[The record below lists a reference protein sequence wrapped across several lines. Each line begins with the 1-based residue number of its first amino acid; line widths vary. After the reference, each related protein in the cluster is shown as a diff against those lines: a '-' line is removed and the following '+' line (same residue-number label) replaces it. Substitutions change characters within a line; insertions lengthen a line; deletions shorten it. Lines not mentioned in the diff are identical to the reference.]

1 MGSSQ
6 NTGRAIQVVD
16 PAQSFPFMTFA
27 AASYHRTV
35 EPWVMQEAYGAGA
48 LLRPGIGLIDEMLG
62 AYFRRLSKC

>member
-1 MGSSQ
+1 
-6 NTGRAIQVVD
+6 
-16 PAQSFPFMTFA
+16 MTFA